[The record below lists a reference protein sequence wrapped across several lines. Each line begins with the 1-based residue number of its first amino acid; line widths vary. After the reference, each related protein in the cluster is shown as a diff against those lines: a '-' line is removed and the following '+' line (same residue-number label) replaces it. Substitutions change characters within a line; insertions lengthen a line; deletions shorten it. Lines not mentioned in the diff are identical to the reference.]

1 MKKTFDLNPTKTRK
15 VGYGNI
21 PTQLVNENGILS
33 VVLDNNNKVG
43 LDKLSRKDLYAII
56 KATAETN
63 EQPNVNE
70 SVTDLIDFGNKYGEE
85 NLGTAVYN
93 TLKEDDVKT
102 LNDLARGVW
111 EYEFFG

>member
-1 MKKTFDLNPTKTRK
+1 MKKIFDLSPSKTRK
-15 VGYGNI
+15 VGYGNV
-21 PTQLVNENGILS
+21 PTQLVNENGKLS
-33 VVLDNNNKVG
+33 VVLDNGNKVG
-43 LDKLSRKDLYAII
+43 LDKLSRKDLYVII

-63 EQPNVNE
+63 EQPNIETSVN
-70 SVTDLIDFGNKYGEE
+70 DLIDFANKYGEE